1 MIAVAVGTP
10 VSVAGAL
17 LVALAA
23 ALLTSVPITPSGLGF
38 TEGGMI
44 IILGWLGL
52 DTYTASA
59 ITLLFRIINYWS
71 IIVFGL
77 VIYLFSRRRSKTT
90 SFHQRKVGP
99 TL

>member
-1 MIAVAVGTP
+1 
-10 VSVAGAL
+10 

-77 VIYLFSRRRSKTT
+77 VIYLFSRRSSNTT
-90 SFHQRKVGP
+90 SFHQREVGP
-99 TL
+99 TS